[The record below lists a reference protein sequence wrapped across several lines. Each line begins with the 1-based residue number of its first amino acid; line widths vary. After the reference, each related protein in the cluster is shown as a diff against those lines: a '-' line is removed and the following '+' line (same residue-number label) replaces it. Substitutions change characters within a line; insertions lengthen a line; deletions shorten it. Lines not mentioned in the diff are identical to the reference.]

1 MKKIIKL
8 LFVFTLISTMMIAL
22 QTKVDA
28 KAKYYVYEGALAP
41 YKYKTP
47 HTVRA
52 VLKKN
57 KMTLKGSYVKY
68 RCKIGNKKKLFT
80 EGKKVKSYSKKFV
93 KTFKLSKK
101 VKYYGIGGDGPLR
114 DPYTKKE
121 FNDVL
126 KHPNGLGLYIIVKNN
141 VVVEAYLCS

>member
-1 MKKIIKL
+1 MKKLIKL

-57 KMTLKGSYVKY
+57 KMILKGSYVKY
-68 RCKIGNKKKLFT
+68 RCKVDKKNNFT

-93 KTFKLSKK
+93 KTLKLSKK
-101 VKYYGIGGDGPLR
+101 VKYYGLGGDGPR
-114 DPYTKKE
+114 DIYSKKDL
-121 FNDVL
+121 NDVL
-126 KHPNGLGLYIIVKNN
+126 KHPNGLGLFIVVKNN
-141 VVVEAYLCS
+141 SVIAAYLCS